1 MKRLAAFL
9 IAALLTAALTVP
21 AAAAEPLTL
30 ETFRENHAAVLPEGG
45 ADLSDAEKE
54 TLLAGL
60 MEAGVTAV
68 RDAIALGL
76 VSSREVTAHYL
87 ERIEA
92 YNQTYNCF
100 ITLCDDAL
108 AQAED
113 RDARL
118 AAGET
123 PGPLFGVPVVV
134 KDNIHVAGYLTTNGL
149 SKSSSSVSAENAV
162 IVERL
167 LAAGA
172 VIVGKTNMSTEAQ
185 DARASRSAAVGET
198 KNAYNPYLS
207 AGGSSGGTASA
218 VSLNFAAAGLGT
230 DTNSSL
236 RIPAALAGCVALRV
250 TTGLLPRDGVV
261 LLNSARDVPGSIT
274 RTVADQAVMLD
285 VLTGGEYAFA
295 ENLRSDALTGL
306 RIGVLKELT
315 YAYSRTGERRAEN
328 LDAEVQTVFANAVEE
343 LRACGAE
350 VVEVSMPSLFSL
362 SEATFPT
369 GGYKKIPKLTEAFE
383 AFLQKNELAAV
394 VFPTYLST
402 PLRSGKDAEG
412 TYWNVYDQ
420 VFINNCRTLSPS
432 GAVPEITVPIG
443 QHSLGAGIG
452 MEIAAGQNSEQLLLN
467 IAHSYTAQYDHRVI
481 PAGTPALRFP
491 GAEPLD
497 GQVSAYLQ
505 SLLHPVRV
513 MAEELPAEARTA
525 AAAVKFPAAQVWNA
539 PVDLLRTVLAVLGAA
554 AAALAA
560 VTAGSILR
568 QGRRNRR
575 YGRRRGKREL
585 IR

>member
-1 MKRLAAFL
+1 MKR
-9 IAALLTAALTVP
+9 IAALLISALLTTVLSIPVAAL
-21 AAAAEPLTL
+21 EPLTL
-30 ETFRENHAAVLPEGG
+30 ETFRENHAALLPQGG
-45 ADLSDAEKE
+45 AELTEQEKE
-54 TLLAGL
+54 ALLSGL
-60 MEAGVTAV
+60 MEAEITAI
-68 RDAIALGL
+68 RDAITLGL
-76 VSSREVTAHYL
+76 VSCQDVTAYYL
-87 ERIEA
+87 ERIEV
-92 YNQTYNCF
+92 YNKTYNCF
-100 ITLCDDAL
+100 ITLCDDAMER
-108 AQAED
+108 AAE
-113 RDARL
+113 RDAQL
-118 AAGET
+118 AAGESE
-123 PGPLFGVPVVV
+123 GALFGVPVVV

-149 SKSSSSVSAENAV
+149 SKSKSSVSTENAV

-198 KNAYNPYLS
+198 KNAYNPYLA
-207 AGGSSGGTASA
+207 AGGSSGGSAVA

-261 LLNSARDVPGSIT
+261 LLNSARDVPGAIT

-285 VLTGGEYAFA
+285 VLTGGEHAYA
-295 ENLRSDALTGL
+295 ENLRSDALAGL

-315 YAYSRTGERRAEN
+315 YAYSKTGERRAEN
-328 LDAEVQTVFANAVEE
+328 LDAEVQEVFANAVEE

-362 SEATFPT
+362 SEATFPA
-369 GGYKKIPKLTEAFE
+369 GGYQKIPKLTEAFE
-383 AFLQKNELAAV
+383 VFLKKNELAAV

-402 PLRSGKDAEG
+402 PLRSGRDAEG

-420 VFINNCRTLSPS
+420 TFINNCRTLSPS

-452 MEIAAGQNSEQLLLN
+452 MEIAAGQHSEQQLLD
-467 IAHSYTAQYDHRVI
+467 IAASYTAQYDHRAV
-481 PAGTPALRFP
+481 PAGADDLHTVEVGSLK
-491 GAEPLD
+491 E
-497 GQVSAYLQ
+497 QVGGYLQ
-505 SLLHPVRV
+505 SLLHPVHAISETVPVRTAV
-513 MAEELPAEARTA
+513 KIPAE
-525 AAAVKFPAAQVWNA
+525 QSWHA
-539 PVDLLRTVLAVLGAA
+539 PVDLLRTGLVVLGAA
-554 AAALAA
+554 AT
-560 VTAGSILR
+560 VGAGTILWK
-568 QGRRNRR
+568 GRK
-575 YGRRRGKREL
+575 RGKREL